1 MRYAYPMEIEQDVDG
16 RFLVTFPDVPQA
28 HDDGITPVEAI
39 EGATGALVAALQG
52 YVKARMPIPVP
63 SAAAGGQRTIAVPP
77 LAAAKLA
84 LYQEMC
90 RLGLTNSAMAR
101 LLGGV
106 SETEVRRLID
116 LEYRSR
122 IAQVEAAL
130 AVLGKEL
137 VTEARDKAA

>member
-1 MRYAYPMEIEQDVDG
+1 MDIEQDEDG

-28 HDDGITPVEAI
+28 HDDGITPAEAI

-52 YVKARMPIPVP
+52 YVKARMPVPVP

-84 LYQEMC
+84 LYHEMC
-90 RLGLTNSAMAR
+90 RQGLTNSAMAR

-137 VTEARDKAA
+137 VT